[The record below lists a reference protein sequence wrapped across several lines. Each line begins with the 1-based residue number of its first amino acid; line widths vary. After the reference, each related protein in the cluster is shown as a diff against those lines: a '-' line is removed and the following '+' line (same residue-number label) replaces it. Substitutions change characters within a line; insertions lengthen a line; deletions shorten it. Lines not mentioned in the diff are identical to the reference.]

1 MAAVLR
7 YFLIIGMRANIIRH
21 AFKKTQSLL
30 EARLSKITQPLQQEL
45 QPILVRSAPRQPIS
59 RAALLRQNKGR
70 WYTTH
75 STINSSI
82 RRFMSTGGHKAA
94 SHNRALLPSSATA
107 TAVSRLTTRA
117 PFSSTLR
124 PNLTGGALP
133 RFAGGYSLGGA
144 GGRTGVRH
152 FSHTPAAQAQVVNN
166 VSIAVRA
173 FFLSGQKVQYDGQ
186 TSLGEKRYRA
196 VTKLQ
201 KGTGRKMSSIPR
213 QTPGSHIDFQVSP
226 TITALTTLGGVFA
239 NNSSAIA
246 VAPHLNTEGFLDVL
260 SVDFAR
266 ALKEFAA
273 TMNDLKRLA
282 TLGDLAITL
291 EENNILRVKFPGCDA
306 DTIERLCEEVGV
318 ERGLIYQDE
327 DFDKGVGGTLALTF
341 PFAPASEHT
350 LSSPGRSLRS
360 QTGHDFE
367 DVEDIIQQNPWLE
380 GYESMDDFSDGE
392 SVYFSKPGEAQ
403 TSSSEYEGLEGI
415 YRFIEQCDNARP
427 IH

>member
-1 MAAVLR
+1 
-7 YFLIIGMRANIIRH
+7 
-21 AFKKTQSLL
+21 
-30 EARLSKITQPLQQEL
+30 
-45 QPILVRSAPRQPIS
+45 
-59 RAALLRQNKGR
+59 
-70 WYTTH
+70 
-75 STINSSI
+75 
-82 RRFMSTGGHKAA
+82 MSTGGQKAA
-94 SHNRALLPSSATA
+94 SYNRASFPSSATA
-107 TAVSRLTTRA
+107 TAVGRLTSRA

-133 RFAGGYSLGGA
+133 RSAGGYSLGGA

-173 FFLSGQKVQYDGQ
+173 FFLSGQKVQYDGK

-201 KGTGRKMSSIPR
+201 KDTGRKMRSIPR

-226 TITALTTLGGVFA
+226 TITALSSLSGAFA
-239 NNSSAIA
+239 NNSSTNV

-266 ALKEFAA
+266 ALKEFAV

-291 EENNILRVKFPGCDA
+291 EANNILRVKFPGCDA
-306 DTIERLCEEVGV
+306 ETIERLCDEVGV
-318 ERGLIYQDE
+318 ERGIIYQDE
-327 DFDKGVGGTLALTF
+327 DFVDSVGGTLALMF
-341 PFAPASEHT
+341 PFAPTSEHT
-350 LSSPGRSLRS
+350 LSSPGGSLRS

-367 DVEDIIQQNPWLE
+367 DVDDIIQQNPWLE
-380 GYESMDDFSDGE
+380 GYESMDGSTDGE
-392 SVYFSKPGEAQ
+392 SVYFSKPCEGQ
-403 TSSSEYEGLEGI
+403 TSSSGYEGLEGI